1 MSKNAEARVKTWN
14 VPKFEA
20 TVAQQLEGFQSKLA
34 EQQKQI
40 EVLTAGLQKS
50 ECRANG
56 GKNCTATR
64 GGNAGSFS

>member
-14 VPKFEA
+14 VQKFEA

-34 EQQKQI
+34 ERQKQI
-40 EVLTAGLQKS
+40 EAFTAGLQKS

-56 GKNCTATR
+56 GQNCTPTR
-64 GGNAGSFS
+64 DGNAGSFS

>member
-1 MSKNAEARVKTWN
+1 MFWPALISTHVLRKIRREVMSKNAEARVKTWN

-40 EVLTAGLQKS
+40 EALTEGL
-50 ECRANG
+50 
-56 GKNCTATR
+56 
-64 GGNAGSFS
+64 

>member
-40 EVLTAGLQKS
+40 EALIEGL
-50 ECRANG
+50 
-56 GKNCTATR
+56 
-64 GGNAGSFS
+64 